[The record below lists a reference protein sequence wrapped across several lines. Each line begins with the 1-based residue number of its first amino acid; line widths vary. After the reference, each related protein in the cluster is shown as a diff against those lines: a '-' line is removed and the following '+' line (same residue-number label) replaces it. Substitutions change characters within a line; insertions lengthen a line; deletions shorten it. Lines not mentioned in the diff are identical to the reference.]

1 MEVINNQNIIAKHA
15 GFLYLT
21 MLLGAIGLVYAPSQ
35 ILDENSVT
43 NTVQNAINKNALLRI
58 GIMANV
64 VCQLAFLFLA
74 IKLFQLFR
82 GVDVFLSLSLLCIVI
97 ASIPVTFLLIHYQ
110 VDVLFVVQQKY
121 LSPADI
127 QSRAQ
132 WGMIQFRNGLVFI
145 GIFWGLWLIPFGLL
159 VIKSGY
165 LHRHIGYL
173 LVAGGVFYMLDAT
186 AFILLPQLSPT
197 TTMLLSI
204 VSTIAELSAI
214 FGLLSKGYKTHKIV

>member
-1 MEVINNQNIIAKHA
+1 MEVINNQNKIAKHA

-35 ILDENSVT
+35 ILDENSVV

-165 LHRHIGYL
+165 LHRLIGYM
-173 LVAGGVFYMLDAT
+173 LVAGGVMYMLDAT

-204 VSTIAELSAI
+204 VSTVAELSAI
-214 FGLLSKGYKTHKIV
+214 FGLLSKGYKTHKII

>member
-1 MEVINNQNIIAKHA
+1 MEQILNQNKIAKHA
-15 GFLYLT
+15 GFLYLA
-21 MLLGAIGLVYAPSQ
+21 MLLGALGLVYAPSQ
-35 ILDENSVT
+35 ILDENSAAI
-43 NTVQNAINKNALLRI
+43 TVQNVLNKNALLRI

-74 IKLFQLFR
+74 IKLYQLFR
-82 GVDVFLSLSLLCIVI
+82 GVDSFLSLSLLGVVI
-97 ASIPVTFLLIHYQ
+97 ASIPVAFILIHYQ
-110 VDVLFVVQQKY
+110 VDLLFVVQQKY
-121 LSPADI
+121 LSPTDI

-132 WGMIQFRNGLVFI
+132 WSMIQFRNGLVFI

-165 LHRHIGYL
+165 LHRLVGYL

-186 AFILLPQLSPT
+186 VFILLPKLSPT
-197 TTMLLSI
+197 TNMLLSI
-204 VSTIAELSAI
+204 VSTVAELSAI